1 VSTHDVDS
9 PRPLLYL
16 IVCGTP
22 RTGQTP
28 QLVSLLHAAGW
39 RVAVIATPAGL
50 GFLDV
55 PTVEELT
62 GFPVRSEYKRPGES
76 DVLPPAT
83 AMAVCPATFNTI
95 NAWAAGIAN
104 TLALGLITEA
114 PGMGIPVV
122 AAPALNQAQES
133 HPAFRRSVDVLR
145 SYGVEV
151 LYGEGI
157 YLPAPPRSGGRPFP
171 LEILVGA
178 LEKHLGG

>member
-1 VSTHDVDS
+1 MSTHDAAT
-9 PRPLLYL
+9 PGPLLYL

-22 RTGQTP
+22 RTAQTP
-28 QLVSLLHAAGW
+28 HLVSQLHDAGW
-39 RVAVIATPAGL
+39 RVAVIATPSGL

-55 PTVEELT
+55 EQVEELT
-62 GFPVRSEYKRPGES
+62 GFPVRSEYKKPGEA
-76 DVLPPAT
+76 DVLPPAS

-133 HPAFRRSVDVLR
+133 HPAFGRSIEVLR

-151 LYGEGI
+151 LYGPGV
-157 YLPAPPRSGGRPFP
+157 YQPAPPRSGGRPFP
-171 LEILVGA
+171 AETLVSA
-178 LEKHLGG
+178 LAKYLSR

>member
-1 VSTHDVDS
+1 VSPHDATG
-9 PRPLLYL
+9 PGPLLYL

-22 RTGQTP
+22 RTAQTP
-28 QLVSLLHAAGW
+28 HLVSLLHDAGW
-39 RVAVIATPAGL
+39 RVAVIATPSGL

-55 PTVEELT
+55 PIIEELT
-62 GFPVRSEYKRPGES
+62 GFPVRSEYKKPGEP
-76 DVLPPAT
+76 DMLPPAD

-95 NAWAAGIAN
+95 NAWAAGMAN

-145 SYGVEV
+145 SFGVEV
-151 LYGEGI
+151 LYGPGVYE
-157 YLPAPPRSGGRPFP
+157 PAPPRSGGRPFP
-171 LEILVGA
+171 AQTIVGA
-178 LEKHLGG
+178 LAKHLAK

>member
-1 VSTHDVDS
+1 MSTHQPAR
-9 PRPLLYL
+9 PRSLLYL

-22 RTGQTP
+22 RTEQTP
-28 QLVSLLHAAGW
+28 HLVSLLHTAGW

-55 PTVEELT
+55 PKVEQLT
-62 GFPVRSEYKRPGES
+62 GFPVRSQYKRPGEP
-76 DVLPPAT
+76 DILPPAS

-95 NAWAAGIAN
+95 NAWAAGLAD

-114 PGMGIPVV
+114 PGMGIPVI

-133 HPAFRRSVDVLR
+133 HPAFRRSVETLR

-151 LYGEGI
+151 LYGPGV
-157 YLPAPPRSGGRPFP
+157 YQPAPPRSGGRPFP
-171 LEILVGA
+171 PETLVSA
-178 LEKHLGG
+178 LEKHLDR